1 MSVCNKQTGKPETLL
16 TAEGPG
22 QPYVQS
28 SVPFGHQ
35 TLAQWG
41 GNSRGGEESVWETS
55 LYLSIVIFI
64 SIILTRLR
72 YLLLSLT
79 SFFFAFRS
87 YHIVSH
93 LFWTPD
99 SAVYPAHFV
108 VVATA
113 SPPHFCSLPLLLLHI
128 LLFFRTVSPCHF
140 LFPVRQLPF
149 FLFLCYQIGWDPRSP
164 VCHLA
169 ELHLPVDFPF
179 HLKSDCEMFALQSQK
194 LDIESCVQKGFCF
207 IYQFLKL
214 IVNNCSHIFLNFKD
228 ALWSFI
234 VNIFAFPTK
243 NTSKKSM

>member
-1 MSVCNKQTGKPETLL
+1 MSVCSKQTGKPETLL

-41 GNSRGGEESVWETS
+41 GNSRGGDESVWETS

-64 SIILTRLR
+64 SFILTRLR

-79 SFFFAFRS
+79 SFLFAFRS
-87 YHIVSH
+87 YHIVSR

-113 SPPHFCSLPLLLLHI
+113 SPPPLLFLPLLLLHI
-128 LLFFRTVSPCHF
+128 LLFFRTVSPCRF

-149 FLFLCYQIGWDPRSP
+149 FLFLCYQIGWAPRSP

-179 HLKSDCEMFALQSQK
+179 HLEWLWNVCASKSEAGHRKFCAEGILLYLQISVIVTNDK
-194 LDIESCVQKGFCF
+194 VPLTLTEESF
-207 IYQFLKL
+207 
-214 IVNNCSHIFLNFKD
+214 
-228 ALWSFI
+228 
-234 VNIFAFPTK
+234 
-243 NTSKKSM
+243 